1 MSDSPKRR
9 RLLLLAIPGGFLV
22 LLALAWP
29 RVAALLTRPLG
40 PGLELPT
47 HTPTSPPASR
57 PTSATEVAALPPGTA
72 TSTPAPLCGGPPS
85 MMVLGIG
92 ADNREN
98 NYLYGLADV
107 IRVARVDFV
116 TPAVSVLSLPRD
128 IWVEI
133 PEISDHYG
141 ITHGKLNQAYL
152 YGNPGMGYY
161 DGPGLGPGLL
171 ARTLD
176 SNFVLRVDHYASVNM
191 RTFVK
196 IVDAVGGI
204 DLYLAQAVD
213 GRPVDDKTEDM
224 GYFSAGQHHMNGE
237 TALRFSRIRKIDNA
251 FKRDDRQTMVLCA
264 LKDKLLSPEVL
275 PRLLEIIAS
284 LQNSVLTDLSVAQ
297 LGQLACLGPSLR
309 PENLRFASLPEEL
322 LTGARNDQGSFVLNA
337 DMDAVRAIV
346 ADFVA
351 GTWPSE
357 PDQPSCP

>member
-1 MSDSPKRR
+1 M
-9 RLLLLAIPGGFLV
+9 LVALVIAIVLLV
-22 LLALAWP
+22 LGLP
-29 RVAALLTRPLG
+29 RAYTAFTRPLG
-40 PGLELPT
+40 PGLELAT
-47 HTPTSPPASR
+47 YTPTSPPPATAVVADA
-57 PTSATEVAALPPGTA
+57 PTALPSATL
-72 TSTPAPLCGGPPS
+72 TSTPEPLCGGPAS
-85 MMVLGIG
+85 MMVLAIG
-92 ADNREN
+92 ADNRED

-133 PEISDHYG
+133 PDISSHYG

-176 SNFVLRVDHYASVNM
+176 ANFLLRADHYAAVNM
-191 RTFVK
+191 RTFVD

-204 DLYLAQAVD
+204 DLYLPQPVD

-251 FKRDDRQTMVLCA
+251 FHRDDRQTMVLCA
-264 LKDKLLSPEVL
+264 LKAKLLSPDVL
-275 PRLLEIIAS
+275 PHIPEIITS
-284 LQNSVLTDLSVAQ
+284 LADSVLTDLSLSQ
-297 LGQLACLGPSLR
+297 LSQLACLGPHLR
-309 PENLRFASLPEEL
+309 SENLRFASIPEDL
-322 LTGARNDQGSFVLNA
+322 FVAGRNDQGSFVLNA
-337 DMDAVRAIV
+337 DFDAVRELV
-346 ADFVA
+346 SEFVNGA
-351 GTWPSE
+351 WPTE

>member
-1 MSDSPKRR
+1 MKIQITRR
-9 RLLLLAIPGGFLV
+9 KLLYLAGGLF
-22 LLALAWP
+22 LALAVFALP
-29 RVAALLTRPLG
+29 RAYHAFTRPLG

-47 HTPTSPPASR
+47 LTPTTA
-57 PTSATEVAALPPGTA
+57 VAATPTRLDAPTALPLPTA
-72 TSTPAPLCGGPPS
+72 TSTPAPLCGGPAS
-85 MMVLGIG
+85 MMVLAVG

-128 IWVEI
+128 VWVEI
-133 PEISDHYG
+133 PDISDHYG

-176 SNFVLRVDHYASVNM
+176 ANFLLRVDHYGSVNM
-191 RTFVK
+191 QTFVR
-196 IVDAVGGI
+196 IVNAVGGI
-204 DLYLAQAVD
+204 DLYLEQAVD
-213 GRPVDDKTEDM
+213 GRPIDDKTEDM
-224 GYFSAGQHHMNGE
+224 GYFRAGQHHMDGA

-251 FKRDDRQTMVLCA
+251 FRRDDRQTMVLCA
-264 LKDKLLSPEVL
+264 LKQKLVSPEVV
-275 PRLLEIIAS
+275 PHIPEIIAS
-284 LQNSVLTDLSVAQ
+284 LAESVLTDLSLAQ
-297 LGQLACLGPSLR
+297 LSQLACLGPYLKS
-309 PENLRFASLPEEL
+309 ENLRFASLPEEL
-322 LTGARNDQGSFVLNA
+322 LHPGRNSEGSFVLNA
-337 DMDAVRAIV
+337 DFDAVRELIAE
-346 ADFVA
+346 FVS